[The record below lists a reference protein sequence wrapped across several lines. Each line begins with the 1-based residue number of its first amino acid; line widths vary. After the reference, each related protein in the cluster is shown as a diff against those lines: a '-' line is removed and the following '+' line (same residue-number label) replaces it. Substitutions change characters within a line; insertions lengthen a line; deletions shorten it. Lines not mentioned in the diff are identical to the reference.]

1 MYSIRESPEGCNTMS
16 EEASTEEHVE
26 ELLKELETVTPEER
40 KRQAKIRRFEE
51 LRMKRL
57 GVPEWKLL
65 LALAYGGPQNMYQIG
80 KNYDIKYPVVH
91 RAAKALKAIRWI
103 KLLETRKSEKNVETK
118 IYGLTREG
126 LLWLLSKIP
135 KTYHPSLIYSSENDS
150 LSLRKTLETK
160 DTSKVKNLEN
170 QNDIYLHLLLD
181 FKVDEIAKNNTKLLP
196 LIFENWDLYKRLE
209 LAQSITGEFPEA
221 AFSTL
226 VHYYCDYPLSIQLGS
241 LDKIFTY
248 RLFQSFLELYANG
261 YANVDDE
268 YGDEMVE
275 KTAKA
280 FQGNPQ
286 LQRLFQQTTL
296 KIEARLIK
304 RLAFIKKIRKNAE
317 RTL

>member
-1 MYSIRESPEGCNTMS
+1 MKDNGPAQEDMREF
-16 EEASTEEHVE
+16 A
-26 ELLKELETVTPEER
+26 KELETETPDER
-40 KRQAKIRRFEE
+40 KRKNMLRRFEE

-91 RAAKALKAIRWI
+91 RAAKILKAIMWI
-103 KLLETRKSEKNVETK
+103 ELLETRKSEKNVETK

-126 LLWLLSKIP
+126 SLWLLSKIP
-135 KTYHPSLIYSSENDS
+135 KTYHPSLIYTSENDS

-160 DTSKVKNLEN
+160 DTSKVKNLES
-170 QNDIYLHLLLD
+170 QNDVYLHLLLD
-181 FKVDEIAKNNTKLLP
+181 FKVDEIAKNNTELFP

-209 LAQSITGEFPEA
+209 LVQSITGEIPEA

-248 RLFQSFLELYANG
+248 RLFQSFLQHYANG
-261 YANVDDE
+261 YANVDNE
-268 YGDEMVE
+268 YGDEIVE

-286 LQRLFQQTTL
+286 LQRLFQQITS
-296 KIEARLIK
+296 KIEARLTK
-304 RLAFIKKIRKNAE
+304 SLAFIKKVRKNADCV
-317 RTL
+317 L